1 MQPSQHKA
9 LLVIDMQNGLFHAS
23 PAPFAAES
31 VLANINRLIALAH
44 QAHAPVFFAR
54 HTGPDGSPFAESS
67 PLTQLIP
74 ELQMDASR
82 DRVFVKRYP
91 NCFRDT
97 EFLAALKSADIHEL
111 VIVGMKS
118 EYCVDTTCRAA
129 ADLGFR
135 VVLIEDGHTSVDN
148 DVVNAGQIIAH
159 HNKTLAG
166 PFVQLSACVDY
177 AFAE

>member
-1 MQPSQHKA
+1 MQPQLKA

-31 VLANINRLIALAH
+31 VLSNINQLIALAH

-74 ELQMDASR
+74 ELQMNASH

-91 NCFRDT
+91 NCFHDT
-97 EFLAALKSADIHEL
+97 ELLAALKSADIQEL
-111 VIVGMKS
+111 VIVGMKT

-148 DVVNAGQIIAH
+148 GVLSAEQIIAH
-159 HNKTLAG
+159 HNQTLAG
-166 PFVQLSACVDY
+166 PFVQLVSSAAY
-177 AFAE
+177 AF

>member
-23 PAPFAAES
+23 PAPFAADT
-31 VLANINRLIALAH
+31 VLANINQLIALAH
-44 QAHAPVFFAR
+44 QAHAPIFFAR
-54 HTGPDGSPFAESS
+54 HIGPDGSPFAESS

-74 ELQMDASR
+74 ELQMNASH

-97 EFLAALKSADIHEL
+97 ELLAALKSADIQEL

-148 DVVNAGQIIAH
+148 GVLSAEQIIAH
-159 HNKTLAG
+159 HNQTLAG
-166 PFVQLSACVDY
+166 PFVQLVSSAAY
-177 AFAE
+177 AF

>member
-31 VLANINRLIALAH
+31 VLANIKQLIALAN
-44 QAHAPVFFAR
+44 QAHAPIFFAR
-54 HTGPDGSPFAESS
+54 HTGPDGSPLAESS

-74 ELQMDASR
+74 ELQMNASH

-97 EFLAALKSADIHEL
+97 ELLSALKSADIQEL

-148 DVVNAGQIIAH
+148 GVLSAEQIIAH
-159 HNKTLAG
+159 HNQTLAG
-166 PFVQLSACVDY
+166 PFVQLVSSAAYD
-177 AFAE
+177 F

>member
-31 VLANINRLIALAH
+31 VLANIKQLIALAN
-44 QAHAPVFFAR
+44 QAHAPLFFAR

-74 ELQMDASR
+74 ELQMNASH

-97 EFLAALKSADIHEL
+97 ELLAALKSADILEL

-148 DVVNAGQIIAH
+148 GVLSAEQIIAH
-159 HNKTLAG
+159 HNQTLAG
-166 PFVQLSACVDY
+166 PFVQLVSSAAYD
-177 AFAE
+177 F

>member
-31 VLANINRLIALAH
+31 VIANINRLIALAH
-44 QAHAPVFFAR
+44 QSHAPVFFAR
-54 HTGPDGSPFAESS
+54 HAGPDGLPFAESS
-67 PLTQLIP
+67 LLTQLIP

-97 EFLAALKSADIHEL
+97 ELLAALKSADIHEL

-135 VVLIEDGHTSVDN
+135 VVLVEDGHTSVDN
-148 DVVNAGQIIAH
+148 GVLNAEQIIAH
-159 HNKTLAG
+159 HNQTLAG
-166 PFVQLSACVDY
+166 PFVQRASSAAY
-177 AFAE
+177 AF

>member
-1 MQPSQHKA
+1 MQPQHKA
-9 LLVIDMQNGLFHAS
+9 LLVIDMQNGLFNAS

-31 VLANINRLIALAH
+31 VLVNINQLIALAH
-44 QAHAPVFFAR
+44 LAHAPVFFAR
-54 HTGPDGSPFAESS
+54 HTGSDGSPFAESS

-74 ELQMDASR
+74 ELQMNASH

-97 EFLAALKSADIHEL
+97 ELLAALKSADIQEL

-148 DVVNAGQIIAH
+148 GVLSAEQIIAH
-159 HNKTLAG
+159 HNQTLAG
-166 PFVQLSACVDY
+166 PFVQLVSSAAY
-177 AFAE
+177 AF

>member
-31 VLANINRLIALAH
+31 VLANIKQLIALAN
-44 QAHAPVFFAR
+44 QAHAPIFFAR
-54 HTGPDGSPFAESS
+54 HTGPDGSPLAESS

-74 ELQMDASR
+74 ELQMNASH

-97 EFLAALKSADIHEL
+97 ELLAALKSADIQEL

-148 DVVNAGQIIAH
+148 GVLSAEQIIAH
-159 HNKTLAG
+159 HNQTLAG
-166 PFVQLSACVDY
+166 PFVQLVSSAAYD
-177 AFAE
+177 F

>member
-1 MQPSQHKA
+1 MQPQPKA
-9 LLVIDMQNGLFHAS
+9 LLVIDMQNGLFHAT
-23 PAPFAAES
+23 PAPYAAES
-31 VLANINRLIALAH
+31 VLANINQLIALAH

-54 HTGPDGSPFAESS
+54 HTGPDGSPFAESG

-74 ELQMDASR
+74 ELQMDASH

-97 EFLAALKSADIHEL
+97 ELLSALKSADIQEL

-148 DVVNAGQIIAH
+148 GVLSAEQIIAH
-159 HNKTLAG
+159 HNQTLAG
-166 PFVQLSACVDY
+166 PFVQRVSSAAY
-177 AFAE
+177 AF

>member
-1 MQPSQHKA
+1 MQPQHKA
-9 LLVIDMQNGLFHAS
+9 LLVIDMQNGLFHAT

-31 VLANINRLIALAH
+31 VLANINQLIALAH

-54 HTGPDGSPFAESS
+54 HTGPDGSPFAESG

-74 ELQMDASR
+74 ELQMDAAH
-82 DRVFVKRYP
+82 DQVFVKRYP

-97 EFLAALKSADIHEL
+97 ELLSALKSADIQEL

-148 DVVNAGQIIAH
+148 GVLSAEQIIAH
-159 HNKTLAG
+159 HNQTLAG
-166 PFVQLSACVDY
+166 PFLQLVSSAAY
-177 AFAE
+177 AF

>member
-31 VLANINRLIALAH
+31 VLANIKQLIALAN
-44 QAHAPVFFAR
+44 QAHAPIFFAR

-74 ELQMDASR
+74 ELQMNASH

-97 EFLAALKSADIHEL
+97 ELLAALKSADIQEL

-148 DVVNAGQIIAH
+148 GVLSAEQIIAH
-159 HNKTLAG
+159 HNQTLAG
-166 PFVQLSACVDY
+166 PFVQLVSSAAYD
-177 AFAE
+177 F